1 MPYIGKQPTVG
12 NFQVCDAISVVN
24 GQAAYTMLVGGSNE
38 EPENANHMLVSLNGV
53 LQKPGS
59 SFTISGSTITFAS
72 NLATGDVIDFI
83 TLLGD
88 TLNTGTPSDDTVTA
102 AKLNNDIISGQTAL
116 TAEPDDT
123 DEFLVSDA
131 GTIKRIDYSL
141 IKGGGRYALIS
152 TGTISGG
159 ATYIDLDDVFSS
171 SYKNYL
177 LVATGIDVNTDGAD
191 LHIQVKTSGG
201 LVSGGSDYLY
211 SYLQRASNTDSHS
224 GSYSTGAS
232 YFRLNSSGV
241 GNLATESANLYIQF
255 YNVRSTSH
263 HKLIFSQMTSMST
276 GSDALYNLGVGAVK
290 TTTALTGVRLKSST
304 GNLDAG
310 VLKLYGAND

>member
-1 MPYIGKQPTVG
+1 MPYIGNQPAESFTSFATQEFSKSATTSYTLDHAVTNENEIALFINNVRQQPGSGKAYTATGTALTLSAATASTDTMYCVFLGRALQTVNPAG
-12 NFQVCDAISVVN
+12 GSIGSSQLSADAI
-24 GQAAYTMLVGGSNE
+24 T
-38 EPENANHMLVSLNGV
+38 
-53 LQKPGS
+53 
-59 SFTISGSTITFAS
+59 
-72 NLATGDVIDFI
+72 
-83 TLLGD
+83 
-88 TLNTGTPSDDTVTA
+88 
-102 AKLNNDIISGQTAL
+102 GQTAL

-131 GTIKRIDYSL
+131 GTLKRIDYSL

-191 LHIQVKTSGG
+191 LHIQVKTSSGV
-201 LVSGGSDYLY
+201 LSGGSDYLS

-224 GSYSTGAS
+224 GAYSTGAS
-232 YFRLNSSGV
+232 YFRLNASGV

-276 GSDALYNLGVGAVK
+276 
-290 TTTALTGVRLKSST
+290 
-304 GNLDAG
+304 
-310 VLKLYGAND
+310 